1 MPSLSPDQNES
12 AYQIRS
18 YEPGM
23 LKINTLTL
31 TQSVIITPNQLI
43 QDWPPQTIAEL
54 TRSSLDII
62 LSLKPHILLI
72 GTGPSLIFP
81 ELSIYGDLI
90 NHGIGVEIMSTR
102 AACHTYHALS
112 AENRQ
117 VAAALIIR

>member
-1 MPSLSPDQNES
+1 VPSLSPDQNES